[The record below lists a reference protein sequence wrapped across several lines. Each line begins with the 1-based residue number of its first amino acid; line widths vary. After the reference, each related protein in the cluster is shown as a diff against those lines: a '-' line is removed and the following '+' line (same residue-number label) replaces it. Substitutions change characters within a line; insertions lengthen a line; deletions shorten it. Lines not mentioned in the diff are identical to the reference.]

1 MLEKI
6 EEIKKEIQAESNNVV
21 DSKSLEIFRL
31 KYLSRKGLINE
42 LFEDF
47 KTIDKSDKGK
57 VGKSLNELKN
67 FAQNIFEDRKA
78 RFERKDT
85 IKADADYTLTG

>member
-1 MLEKI
+1 M
-6 EEIKKEIQAESNNVV
+6 
-21 DSKSLEIFRL
+21 
-31 KYLSRKGLINE
+31 INE

-85 IKADADYTLTG
+85 IKADADYTLPGRTYNIGTKHLITQALEEITSIFERIGFDVYE